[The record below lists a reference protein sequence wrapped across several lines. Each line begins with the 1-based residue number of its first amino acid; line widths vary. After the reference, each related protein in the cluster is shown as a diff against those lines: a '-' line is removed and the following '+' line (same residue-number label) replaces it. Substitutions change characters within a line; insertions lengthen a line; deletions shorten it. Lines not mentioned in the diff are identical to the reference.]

1 MGYHMLYYIILLMM
15 DKSSHPGQM
24 FVTLILNFTKC
35 EGVYLLGSL
44 VLYTRE

>member
-1 MGYHMLYYIILLMM
+1 MLYIIHLMM
-15 DKSSHPGQM
+15 EESSHPGQM
-24 FVTLILNFTKC
+24 FVTLILNFTNC

>member
-1 MGYHMLYYIILLMM
+1 MGYHMLYVILLMM
-15 DKSSHPGQM
+15 DKSSYPGQM

-35 EGVYLLGSL
+35 EGVYLLRSL